1 MPNLMDKQ
9 FNNFQNNIPFEFQ
22 NAINQARQNPKA
34 FEEHVKRTNP
44 QAYQQALNIMN
55 LQNPQA
61 AILQMMQAKG
71 INPAILGMLG
81 IKQVSHSERTAEF
94 DIIYFIGGIYYE

>member
-9 FNNFQNNIPFEFQ
+9 FNNFQNNIPFELQ
-22 NAINQARQNPKA
+22 NIVNQAKQNPKA
-34 FEEHVKRTNP
+34 FEEHIKRTNP

-55 LQNPQA
+55 MQNPQA

-81 IKQVSHSERTAEF
+81 IK
-94 DIIYFIGGIYYE
+94 